1 MTGVDQR
8 SAQGV
13 GAQLL
18 VEVRLFHEMLLKGGN
33 RPLFVRKLREN
44 LRTVLQG
51 LPVGRMLN
59 RSMMALLP
67 LEDPA
72 CWPELR
78 DRLEHLLGVERFGR
92 VWRVAPDLQAIREL
106 LARLLEDQVA
116 TSFRIT
122 ARRSDKSFPLN
133 SPQINRELG
142 AYVQGMTGLPV
153 DLEHPDLNIRVHVTP
168 KEGLVGL
175 EEHRGPGGMP
185 VGVGGRVAALLSGGI
200 DSPVAAYRMMQR
212 GCRVLFVHFHS
223 FPLVEGTSR
232 EKAQDLVRLLTRYQN
247 RSRLM
252 LVPFAPVQQRVILTV
267 PPAYRVVVYRRLMF
281 RIAQAIALREGAEAL
296 VTGESLGQVSSQTLQ
311 NLATIGA
318 AADQLLVLR
327 PLIGLDKAA
336 IVAQA
341 VALDTYATSI
351 IPDEDC
357 CSLFVPRHP
366 VTRSTP
372 GEVEALEASLD
383 VEALVREA
391 VESAEERLFDWP
403 HRPPRPSDG
412 G

>member
-1 MTGVDQR
+1 M
-8 SAQGV
+8 
-13 GAQLL
+13 
-18 VEVRLFHEMLLKGGN
+18 
-33 RPLFVRKLREN
+33 
-44 LRTVLQG
+44 
-51 LPVGRMLN
+51 
-59 RSMMALLP
+59 
-67 LEDPA
+67 
-72 CWPELR
+72 
-78 DRLEHLLGVERFGR
+78 
-92 VWRVAPDLQAIREL
+92 QAIRDL
-106 LARLLEDQVA
+106 LDRLLEDRAA
-116 TSFRIT
+116 TSFRIS

-142 AYVQGMTGLPV
+142 AYVQGRTGLPV

-200 DSPVAAYRMMQR
+200 DSPVAAYQMMQR

-232 EKAQDLVRLLTRYQN
+232 EKAQDLVRMLTRYQY
-247 RSRLM
+247 RSRLL
-252 LVPFAPVQQRVILTV
+252 LVPFAPVQQQVILTV

-327 PLIGLDKAA
+327 PPHRPGQGRHRRQGRRPGHLHHLHHPRRRLLLPLRPQAPCHPQSDLD
-336 IVAQA
+336 
-341 VALDTYATSI
+341 
-351 IPDEDC
+351 
-357 CSLFVPRHP
+357 
-366 VTRSTP
+366 
-372 GEVEALEASLD
+372 EVEALEASLD

-391 VESAEERLFDWP
+391 VDSAEERLFDWP
-403 HRPPRPSDG
+403 PPPPRPSG
-412 G
+412 RA

>member
-1 MTGVDQR
+1 MTVVGQR
-8 SAQGV
+8 SARGV
-13 GAQLL
+13 KAQLL

-33 RPLFVRKLREN
+33 RPLFVRRLREN
-44 LRTVLQG
+44 LRTALRG
-51 LPVGRMLN
+51 LPVGRALN
-59 RSMMALLP
+59 RPMMALVP

-92 VWRVAPDLQAIREL
+92 VWRVAPDLQAVRDL
-106 LARLLEDQVA
+106 LDSLLQDRA
-116 TSFRIT
+116 AASFRIT

-142 AYVQGMTGLPV
+142 AYVQERTSLPV
-153 DLEHPDLNIRVHVTP
+153 DLERPDLNIRVQITA

-212 GCRVLFVHFHS
+212 GCRVLFIHFHS
-223 FPLVEGTSR
+223 FPLVEGASR
-232 EKAQDLVRLLTRYQN
+232 EKAQDLVRLLTRYQY
-247 RSRLM
+247 RSRLL

-318 AADQLLVLR
+318 AADRLLVLR
-327 PLIGLDKAA
+327 PLVGLDKAA

-341 VALDTYATSI
+341 VALDTYTTSI

-357 CSLFVPRHP
+357 CSLFVPKHP
-366 VTRSTP
+366 VTRSSLD
-372 GEVEALEASLD
+372 EVEALEASLD
-383 VEALVREA
+383 VDALVREA

-403 HRPPRPSDG
+403 PPPPKPSERG
-412 G
+412 

>member
-1 MTGVDQR
+1 MIGVGQR

-13 GAQLL
+13 KAQLL

-33 RPLFVRKLREN
+33 RPLFVRRLREN
-44 LRTVLQG
+44 LRTALRG
-51 LPVGRMLN
+51 LPVGRALN
-59 RSMMALLP
+59 RPMMALVP

-92 VWRVAPDLQAIREL
+92 VWRVAPDLQAVRDL
-106 LARLLEDQVA
+106 LDSLLQDRA
-116 TSFRIT
+116 AASFRIT

-142 AYVQGMTGLPV
+142 AYVQERTGLSV
-153 DLEHPDLNIRVHVTP
+153 DLERPDLNIRVQLTP
-168 KEGLVGL
+168 KEALVGL

-212 GCRVLFVHFHS
+212 GCRVLFIHFHS
-223 FPLVEGTSR
+223 FPLVEGASR
-232 EKAQDLVRLLTRYQN
+232 EKAQDLVRLLTRYQH
-247 RSRLM
+247 RSRLL

-318 AADQLLVLR
+318 AADRLLVLR
-327 PLIGLDKAA
+327 PLVGLDKAA

-341 VALDTYATSI
+341 VALDTYTTSI

-357 CSLFVPRHP
+357 CSLFVPKHP

-372 GEVEALEASLD
+372 DEVEAMEASLD
-383 VEALVREA
+383 VDALVREA

-403 HRPPRPSDG
+403 PPPPKPSERG
-412 G
+412 

>member
-1 MTGVDQR
+1 MTGVGQR
-8 SAQGV
+8 TAKDV

-18 VEVRLFHEMLLKGGN
+18 VEVRLYHEMLLKGGN

-44 LRTVLQG
+44 LRTALQG
-51 LPVGRMLN
+51 LPVGRALN
-59 RSMMALLP
+59 RPMMALLP
-67 LEDPA
+67 LEDQA

-92 VWRVAPDLQAIREL
+92 VWRVTPDMQAIRDL
-106 LARLLEDQVA
+106 LDRLLEDRAA
-116 TSFRIT
+116 TSFRIS

-142 AYVQGMTGLPV
+142 AYVQGRTRLPV
-153 DLEHPDLNIRVHVTP
+153 DLDHPDLNIRVHVTP

-200 DSPVAAYRMMQR
+200 DSPVAAYQMMQR

-232 EKAQDLVRLLTRYQN
+232 EKAQDLVRMLTRYQYH
-247 RSRLM
+247 SRLM
-252 LVPFAPVQQRVILTV
+252 LVPFAPVQQQVILTV
-267 PPAYRVVVYRRLMF
+267 PPKYRVVVYRRLMF

-296 VTGESLGQVSSQTLQ
+296 VTGESLGQVSSQTLK

-327 PLIGLDKAA
+327 PLVGLDKAA
-336 IVAQA
+336 IIAQA

-357 CSLFVPRHP
+357 CSLFVPKHP
-366 VTRSTP
+366 VTRSRLD
-372 GEVEALEASLD
+372 EVEPLEASLD

-391 VESAEERLFDWP
+391 VESTEERLFDWP
-403 HRPPRPSDG
+403 PPPPRPPERG
-412 G
+412 